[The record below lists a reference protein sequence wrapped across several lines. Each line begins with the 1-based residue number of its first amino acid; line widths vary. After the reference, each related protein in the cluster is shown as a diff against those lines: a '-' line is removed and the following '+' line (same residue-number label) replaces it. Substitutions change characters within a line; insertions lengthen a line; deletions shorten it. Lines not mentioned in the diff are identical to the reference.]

1 MHQILVINPGSTS
14 TKVALYGD
22 VIPIWSE
29 TIKYDQTDL
38 AEFNQVIDQFPMRRD
53 DLLKTIHSKELDLS
67 SLSAVVGRGGPFKQL
82 ESGTYSIN
90 DCLLNDIRKGNV
102 QAEHISNIGALL
114 AHEIAGEAGG
124 IPAFFVDPVS
134 VDEFEPLARIS
145 GLPELERKSLLHALN
160 IKATAYKAAKDLGRP
175 LTDLNL
181 IVAHLGGGISICPL
195 RKGRIVDANNAN
207 EGGPFSPER
216 VGAIP
221 VSSLA
226 KLCYS
231 NQYTFPE
238 MKKRLVGNG
247 GLIAHL
253 GTNDS
258 IEIENRIASG
268 DEKARLIYEA
278 MGYQIAK
285 EIGAMSTVLNGEVD
299 AILITGGLA
308 KSDMLVEWITNRVS
322 FIAPVK
328 LYPGEN
334 EMESLA
340 QGAFRVLNGEEEAK
354 AY

>member
-1 MHQILVINPGSTS
+1 MHHVLVINPGSTS

-22 VIPIWSE
+22 ATPIWSE
-29 TIKYDQTDL
+29 NIKYDQADL
-38 AEFNQVIDQFPMRRD
+38 AEFNQVVDQFAMRRD
-53 DLLKTIHSKELDLS
+53 DLLKTIREKNLDGS
-67 SLSAVVGRGGPFKQL
+67 SLSAVVGRGGPFKPL

-90 DCLLNDIRKGNV
+90 EQLLQDIRKGKV

-114 AHEIAGEAGG
+114 AHEIASEAG
-124 IPAFFVDPVS
+124 IPSFFVDPVS
-134 VDEFEPLARIS
+134 VDEFEALARIS

-160 IKATAYKAAKDLGRP
+160 IKATAHKAAKDLNSP
-175 LTDLNL
+175 LTKMNL

-195 RKGRIVDANNAN
+195 RKGYIVDTNNAN

-216 VGAIP
+216 VGGVP
-221 VSSLA
+221 VSSLV
-226 KLCYS
+226 KLCFS
-231 NQYTFPE
+231 GQYTFPE

-258 IEIENRIASG
+258 IEIENRIIHG
-268 DEKARLIYEA
+268 DDKARLVYEA
-278 MGYQIAK
+278 MAYQIAK

-299 AILITGGLA
+299 ATLITGGLA
-308 KSDMLVEWITNRVS
+308 KSDMLVEWISNRVS

-340 QGAFRVLNGEEEAK
+340 LGALRVLNKEEEAK
-354 AY
+354 VY